1 MHLDGRGY
9 LEPLGFA
16 ADSHRHDAVAIGIS
30 VQLGIERRERA
41 VENSPQLRGR
51 RLDRDRLQATLPSSY
66 STRGRCCLDEEEGRP
81 RSEQP
86 TGTWYAASQR
96 SGTVDSG
103 EQSSSDW
110 GRDWERCTRCGTTR
124 FVCAGAGG
132 CPTSLPDGASSL
144 PSWSRSSS
152 SPSDRGSSRSIDRR
166 EGGPTRLG
174 EGHSAPGPSGQC
186 YAFSSFVGR
195 RRAATR
201 PMSPNAA
208 RTIIATA

>member
-1 MHLDGRGY
+1 MLSRRG
-9 LEPLGFA
+9 G
-16 ADSHRHDAVAIGIS
+16 G
-30 VQLGIERRERA
+30 
-41 VENSPQLRGR
+41 
-51 RLDRDRLQATLPSSY
+51 
-66 STRGRCCLDEEEGRP
+66 
-81 RSEQP
+81 
-86 TGTWYAASQR
+86 AASLGTAYRYVLGLGVGEPAAATRWRGASGKR
-96 SGTVDSG
+96 STGLRSKSLAVVLLVRRFSAIWPVDLA
-103 EQSSSDW
+103 EQSSSDL

-152 SPSDRGSSRSIDRR
+152 SPSDRGSSRSIDWR
-166 EGGPTRLG
+166 EGGPTRVG
-174 EGHSAPGPSGQC
+174 EGHSASGQC